1 MLFIAI
7 CAFLVIFSLLILIHE
22 GGHFTAAR
30 FFGVKVEEFGL
41 GMPPKAKVL
50 FKDKHKTEYTLN
62 WLPLGGFVRMKGED
76 AVTSKL
82 LKEKDSF
89 AAIAVWKRIIIVIAG
104 VTMNFLLGFILLV
117 AVFSIGS
124 NQLASP
130 ENVNQ
135 MLAENPQA
143 QVVDNRL
150 LGVLVN
156 AVTPD
161 GIAETAE
168 IKKYDFISKV
178 NGEPITSGE
187 ILQQALKAQADKPT
201 TLSITRRDY
210 EFEVKVTPSS
220 EGLIGVEFTQPLMSV
235 TLRYPFPTAVKEAGV
250 ETIRLTKLIVGS
262 IGSLFGSVLHG
273 KLPADI
279 GGPVAIAKET
289 FYRASSFIALL
300 NFAAMLSITL
310 AIFNILPIPALDGGR
325 LLFLLFELITRYR
338 ANPKAEAYIH
348 FAGYIILLGLIAV
361 ISWQDIFK

>member
-1 MLFIAI
+1 MLLIAI
-7 CAFLVIFSLLILIHE
+7 CAFLIIFSLLILIHE
-22 GGHFTAAR
+22 GGHFASAR

-41 GMPPKAKVL
+41 GMPPKGKVL

-76 AVTSKL
+76 AVTTKL
-82 LKEKDSF
+82 LKDKDSF
-89 AAIAVWKRIIIVIAG
+89 AAIAVWKRIVIVIAG
-104 VTMNFLLGFILLV
+104 VTMNFLMGFILLV

-124 NQLASP
+124 SQLASP
-130 ENVNQ
+130 ENVSK
-135 MLAENPQA
+135 LITENPAA
-143 QVVDNRL
+143 QVVDSKL
-150 LGVLVN
+150 LGILIDDV
-156 AVTPD
+156 AKD
-161 GIAETAE
+161 GVAESAE
-168 IKKYDFISKV
+168 IKKYDFISAVEGEIV
-178 NGEPITSGE
+178 NSGE
-187 ILQQALKAQADKPT
+187 QFQKLIKEQAGKPT

-210 EFEVKVTPSS
+210 QFEVTVIPSS
-220 EGLIGVEFTQPLMSV
+220 EGLIGVKFTEPLMAI
-235 TLRYPFPTAVKEAGV
+235 TLRYPFVPAVKEAGS
-250 ETIRLTKLIVGS
+250 ESIRLTKLIVRS
-262 IGSLFGSVLHG
+262 IGSLFGNILHG

-338 ANPKAEAYIH
+338 ANPKMEAYIH
-348 FAGYIILLGLIAV
+348 FAGYILLLGLIAV